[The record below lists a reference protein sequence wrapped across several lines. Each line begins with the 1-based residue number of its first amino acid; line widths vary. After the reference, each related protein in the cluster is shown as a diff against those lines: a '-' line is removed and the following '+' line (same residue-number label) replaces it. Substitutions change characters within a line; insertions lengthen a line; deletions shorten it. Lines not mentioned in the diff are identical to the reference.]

1 MMRRRDHKFWSMWGS
16 QAWHGRTPRE
26 QGCWTADGG
35 MPREGGGRMLT
46 SAEWFGGTFSGE
58 MCGIN
63 WLEGNHDGG
72 PFTTP
77 TAPALL
83 GFDPSIL
90 DFCRNCPECRE
101 SNYARDDELAGTCH
115 GANENVLRLGSRRLP
130 WTMCV
135 NLRWLTCASR
145 GLLPGQGGPLIH
157 FAVAPHDLEIAELH
171 GDVQRQYVMTDVF
184 YSEVCTLNELCTN
197 GEELFGLKRG
207 EIWRCNADQHA
218 FDAFAR
224 LLQDMDG

>member
-1 MMRRRDHKFWSMWGS
+1 
-16 QAWHGRTPRE
+16 
-26 QGCWTADGG
+26 
-35 MPREGGGRMLT
+35 MLT

-171 GDVQRQYVMTDVF
+171 GDEQRQYVMTDVF